1 MQHHRSVE
9 ERRKFYC
16 EICSKVFFALSSLE
30 AHKSQHIDSEFWP
43 FQCSICNKKQATK
56 YKHTAHMKQHTHVNS
71 CTECGKSFST
81 KQYLKDHMNLHT
93 VSFLSENFRL
103 MVSKQLFI
111 YFQGA
116 KPYVCKISTCGKAF
130 ADRSCHRSHLKQHE
144 ASMGVKL
151 TLNAEERRLQRQGV
165 LNIELPNG
173 LS

>member
-1 MQHHRSVE
+1 MVKKHFIHLAKHFCAACGLRFATESTLKQHYTTAHTDKKVATCPECNKVVRSNLKVHMQHHRSVE

-103 MVSKQLFI
+103 MVSK
-111 YFQGA
+111 
-116 KPYVCKISTCGKAF
+116 
-130 ADRSCHRSHLKQHE
+130 
-144 ASMGVKL
+144 
-151 TLNAEERRLQRQGV
+151 
-165 LNIELPNG
+165 
-173 LS
+173 